1 MMKSPQQ
8 ELYDYVGYQ
17 SELMGYDT
25 YDHLPMESEN
35 AEYPFVQIGDINTVP
50 IPNKSAISAELNL
63 TVNVWGNQDQRLVVD
78 TMANSLLMVV
88 SKRFKTE
95 HYRFRG
101 MLSGS
106 NVQILQDTSVPDT
119 VLNHAIIQMKFRLI

>member
-1 MMKSPQQ
+1 MKSPQQ

-35 AEYPFVQIGDINTVP
+35 ASYPFVQIGDYDIVP
-50 IPNKSAISAELNL
+50 VPNKSAIGAQVNL
-63 TVNVWGNQDQRLVVD
+63 TVNVWGNQDERLVVD

-106 NVQILQDTSVPDT
+106 NVQMMQDTSVPDT
-119 VLNHAIIQMKFRLI
+119 VLNHAIVQMKFRLI

>member
-35 AEYPFVQIGDINTVP
+35 ADYPFVQIGNINTVP

-63 TVNVWGNQDQRLVVD
+63 TVNVWGNQDERLVVD

-101 MLSGS
+101 MLNGS
-106 NVQILQDTSVPDT
+106 DVQMMQDTSVPDT
-119 VLNHAIIQMKFRLI
+119 VLNHAIVQMKFRLI

>member
-1 MMKSPQQ
+1 MKSPQQ

-35 AEYPFVQIGDINTVP
+35 ADYPFVQIGDINTVP
-50 IPNKSAISAELNL
+50 LPNKSAISAELNL
-63 TVNVWGNQDQRLVVD
+63 TVNVWGNQDQRLVID

-88 SKRFKTE
+88 SKRFKTQD
-95 HYRFRG
+95 YRYQG
-101 MLSGS
+101 MMAGS
-106 NVQILQDTSVPDT
+106 DVQIIQDTSIPDT
-119 VLNHAIIQMKFRLI
+119 VLNHAIVQMKFRLI

>member
-1 MMKSPQQ
+1 MKSPQQ

-35 AEYPFVQIGDINTVP
+35 ADYPFVQIGDINAVP
-50 IPNKSAISAELNL
+50 LPNKSAISAELNL
-63 TVNVWGNQDQRLVVD
+63 TVNVWGNQDQRLVID

-88 SKRFKTE
+88 SKRFKTQD
-95 HYRFRG
+95 YRYQG
-101 MLSGS
+101 MMAGS
-106 NVQILQDTSVPDT
+106 DVQMIQDTSIPDT
-119 VLNHAIIQMKFRLI
+119 VLNHAIVQMKFRLI

>member
-1 MMKSPQQ
+1 MKSPQQ

-35 AEYPFVQIGDINTVP
+35 ADYPFVQIGNINTVP

-63 TVNVWGNQDQRLVVD
+63 TVNVWGNQGERLVVD

-106 NVQILQDTSVPDT
+106 DVQMMQDTSVPDT
-119 VLNHAIIQMKFRLI
+119 VLNHAIVQMKFRLI

>member
-1 MMKSPQQ
+1 MKSPQQ
-8 ELYDYVGYQ
+8 ELYDYVGSQ

-35 AEYPFVQIGDINTVP
+35 AEYPFVQIGSINTVP
-50 IPNKSAISAELNL
+50 IPNKSAVGAELNL
-63 TVNVWGNQDQRLVVD
+63 TVNVWGNQDQRLVID

-88 SKRFKTE
+88 SNRFKTE
-95 HYRFRG
+95 HYRYRG

-106 NVQILQDTSVPDT
+106 NVQMIQDTSIPDT

>member
-1 MMKSPQQ
+1 MKSPQQ
-8 ELYDYVGYQ
+8 ELYDYVGHQ

-25 YDHLPMESEN
+25 YDHLPMDSDN
-35 AEYPFVQIGDINTVP
+35 TDYPFVVMGDIDTVP

-63 TVNVWGNQDQRLVVD
+63 TVNVWGSQDQRLVID
-78 TMANSLLMVV
+78 TIANSLLMIV

-95 HYRFRG
+95 HYRYRG

-106 NVQILQDTSVPDT
+106 NVQVIQDTSVPET
-119 VLNHAIIQMKFRLI
+119 VLNHVIIQMKFRLI